1 MLEIWADLH
10 LHTAL
15 SPCAEAEMTPQA
27 IIKAAVVKG
36 ISLIGITDHN
46 SAANVPAMLE
56 ASRGSPVTVLP
67 GIEVQTKEE
76 VHLLCLFYTLAEVLK
91 WQEIVYKH
99 LPPELN
105 KEKLFGSQLLL
116 DSNDRIIGKLEK
128 MLLTSTSLAVEEV
141 VKEVRKIGGLCIPS
155 HIDRPAYSLISNLG
169 FVPLDLEVA
178 ALEFSYNAQPDIF
191 RVNHPDTGRWN
202 FIMSS
207 DAHWLEAIQSPRTYF
222 KVKELSWQ
230 EIQLALAG
238 KRGRKVVVI

>member
-15 SPCAEAEMTPQA
+15 SPCAEAEMTPQS
-27 IIKAAVVKG
+27 IIKAAATKG

-46 SAANVPAMLE
+46 SAANVSALLE
-56 ASRGSPVTVLP
+56 ASRSSPVTVLP

-76 VHLLCLFYTLAEVLK
+76 VHLLCLFYTLAEVLR
-91 WQEIVYKH
+91 WQEIVYRH

-105 KEKLFGSQLLL
+105 KEKLFGPQLLL
-116 DSNDRIIGKLEK
+116 DSNDRVIGKLEK
-128 MLLTSTSLAVEEV
+128 LLLTSTSFAVEEV
-141 VKEVRKIGGLCIPS
+141 VKGVKKIGGLCIPA
-155 HIDRPAYSLISNLG
+155 HIDRPTYSLISNLG
-169 FVPLDLEVA
+169 FVPPDLEIA
-178 ALEFSYNAQPDIF
+178 ALELSFNAHPATF
-191 RVNHPDTGRWN
+191 RDNHPDTGRLS

-222 KVKELSWQ
+222 QVKELNWQ

-238 KRGRKVVVI
+238 ERGRKVVVV

>member
-10 LHTAL
+10 LHTSL

-27 IIKAAVVKG
+27 ILKEVAAKG

-46 SAANVPAMLE
+46 SAANVSAVLE
-56 ASRGSPVTVLP
+56 ASRSSPVTVLP

-76 VHLLCLFYTLAEVLK
+76 VHLLCLFYTLAEVLR

-99 LPPELN
+99 LPSELN
-105 KEKLFGSQLLL
+105 NEKFFGPQLLL
-116 DSNDRIIGKLEK
+116 DSNDRVIGKLEK
-128 MLLTSTSLAVEEV
+128 LLLTSTSLAAEEV
-141 VKEVRKIGGLCIPS
+141 VKEVKKIGGLCIPA

-169 FVPLDLEVA
+169 FVPPDLEVA
-178 ALEFSYNAQPDIF
+178 ALELSLKADPVIF
-191 RVNHPDTGRWN
+191 RVNHPDTGRLN

-207 DAHWLEAIQSPRTYF
+207 DAHWLEGIQSPRTCF
-222 KVKELSWQ
+222 WVKELNWQ

-238 KRGRKVVVI
+238 ERGRKVVVI